1 MKIRSSFVSNS
12 SSSSFCIMGV
22 LLDCDSPEKAFSKW
36 DAHEYPD
43 DFFSTLQFR
52 EGIDELADYSV
63 VGMDIN
69 AMKDDETKAQ
79 FRHRVFEELQKYG
92 YIGDESTVDFR
103 VDGGYC

>member
-36 DAHEYPD
+36 DGENSY
-43 DFFSTLQFR
+43 DFFRTLEFR

-63 VGMDIN
+63 VGMDVN
-69 AMKDDETKAQ
+69 AMKDNETKTQ

-92 YIGDESTVDFR
+92 YIGDESAVDFR